1 MNIVD
6 MHCDTIG
13 RFYFSGEKRET
24 KEGLLENSFQV
35 DLKKMKKGE
44 YLLQNFAMFVPFGEV
59 EDPFK
64 TAMEMIDLYYCELEK
79 NSSLIAPV
87 FSFRDI
93 MKNRE
98 AGKMS
103 ALLTIEEG

>member
-1 MNIVD
+1 

-13 RFYFSGEKRET
+13 RFYFSGEKGET

-64 TAMEMIDLYYCELEK
+64 TAMEMIGGFESHLLRSIHFIESGIDYGEVPKLAEGAPLE
-79 NSSLIAPV
+79 
-87 FSFRDI
+87 
-93 MKNRE
+93 RE
-98 AGKMS
+98 
-103 ALLTIEEG
+103 

>member
-13 RFYFSGEKRET
+13 RFYFSGEKGET

-44 YLLQNFAMFVPFGEV
+44 YLFAEFCHVRAVWRSGR
-59 EDPFK
+59 
-64 TAMEMIDLYYCELEK
+64 
-79 NSSLIAPV
+79 SL
-87 FSFRDI
+87 
-93 MKNRE
+93 
-98 AGKMS
+98 
-103 ALLTIEEG
+103 

>member
-1 MNIVD
+1 MNVVD

-13 RFYFSGEKRET
+13 RFYFSGEKGET

-64 TAMEMIDLYYCELEK
+64 TAMEMADLYYCDL
-79 NSSLIAPV
+79 
-87 FSFRDI
+87 
-93 MKNRE
+93 
-98 AGKMS
+98 
-103 ALLTIEEG
+103 

>member
-13 RFYFSGEKRET
+13 RFYFSGEKGKT

-44 YLLQNFAMFVPFGEV
+44 YLL
-59 EDPFK
+59 
-64 TAMEMIDLYYCELEK
+64 
-79 NSSLIAPV
+79 
-87 FSFRDI
+87 
-93 MKNRE
+93 
-98 AGKMS
+98 
-103 ALLTIEEG
+103 

>member
-1 MNIVD
+1 

-44 YLLQNFAMFVPFGEV
+44 YLL
-59 EDPFK
+59 
-64 TAMEMIDLYYCELEK
+64 
-79 NSSLIAPV
+79 
-87 FSFRDI
+87 
-93 MKNRE
+93 
-98 AGKMS
+98 
-103 ALLTIEEG
+103 